1 MPFSTGDVIVDVALV
16 DVTYL
21 CNLLLYSK
29 MSYMTCV
36 NLCSVACR
44 QIAGFFFFLHLVI
57 VIIMINQMF
66 VNFV

>member
-1 MPFSTGDVIVDVALV
+1 MHFSTGDVIVDVALV

-21 CNLLLYSK
+21 CNLLLYFK

-44 QIAGFFFFLHLVI
+44 QIAGFLFFLRLVI
-57 VIIMINQMF
+57 AIIMINQMF
-66 VNFV
+66 DNFV